1 MLGTEAAP
9 IKMDVITTLLE
20 LRGRQSR
27 NKQINECYLNYDGN
41 KQGTVVRG

>member
-1 MLGTEAAP
+1 MLGPEAAP
-9 IKMDVITTLLE
+9 RKRDVITTLLE

-27 NKQINECYLNYDGN
+27 NQQKNECYLNYDGN